1 MMHIPYKG
9 STASHPD
16 VIGGRVEL
24 MFDPVASVGP
34 HVKSGRLR
42 ALGITSGKRSP
53 EFPDIPTIAE
63 TVPGFESSSW
73 VVFLGP
79 AKLPQPIVDKL
90 NSETVRALNMPDG
103 RERFAKMGSEPVGNS
118 PAEARK
124 FVLAE
129 QEKWAKT
136 IKAAGIT
143 ASQ

>member
-1 MMHIPYKG
+1 
-9 STASHPD
+9 D

-42 ALGITSGKRSP
+42 AIGITTRTRSH
-53 EFPDIPTIAE
+53 EFPDVPPIAD
-63 TVPGFESSSW
+63 TLPGYESTSW

-79 AKLPQPIVDKL
+79 AKLPQPIVERL
-90 NSETVRALNMPDG
+90 HAETVRALNLPDVK
-103 RERFAKMGSEPVGNS
+103 ERFIKMGAEPLGNS
-118 PAEARK
+118 PAEARR

-136 IKAAGIT
+136 IKAAGIKGE
-143 ASQ
+143 Q